1 MGVLPRQ
8 LSVPAGLSARYGAGG
23 FRPDGRLSAA
33 DRAGRPDRRPD
44 RRAVLVRYDR
54 YHAARLARRAGLLV
68 AHLQARL
75 ETKLEAESA
84 ARCAAGPVCRQLELD
99 APRPG
104 HGGQHQH
111 DDVVQPLFVDLRLK
125 DLPNLTV
132 FVDDLRGVLMG
143 LESEFRVLDFYPI
156 GFGVQNHIVHLLNFV
171 VQMGIDILY
180 LRSACFAFP
189 KVLVCLADCFLRKH
203 CLIQILVL
211 FQLVRL

>member
-1 MGVLPRQ
+1 MC
-8 LSVPAGLSARYGAGG
+8 AT
-23 FRPDGRLSAA
+23 FREAA
-33 DRAGRPDRRPD
+33 A
-44 RRAVLVRYDR
+44 AVLVCGAGDDR
-54 YHAARLARRAGLLV
+54 L
-68 AHLQARL
+68 
-75 ETKLEAESA
+75 
-84 ARCAAGPVCRQLELD
+84 
-99 APRPG
+99 
-104 HGGQHQH
+104 QHQH
-111 DDVVQPLFVDLRLK
+111 DDVVQPLLVDLRLE
-125 DLPNLTV
+125 DLSDLAV

-143 LESEFRVLDFYPI
+143 LESEFRVLDFYSI